1 MKKLRYSTDTFFIS
15 VTKYNKEETINEEV
29 EVNVYIRFFTPQT
42 VAFGVTDC
50 IDNNADEALRLVAD
64 VIKYTKNI
72 SFSLVLELLIFYAS
86 KFDILDVSVGDDY
99 ISFYN
104 IETKITKVYNLRVW
118 RCMECI

>member
-42 VAFGVTDC
+42 VAFGVADC
-50 IDNNADEALRLVAD
+50 IDNNTDEVLRLIAD

-72 SFSLVLELLIFYAS
+72 SFPLVMELLIFYAS
-86 KFDILDVSVGDDY
+86 KFDILDVSVGTDY

-104 IETKITKVYNLRVW
+104 IKTGITKVYNLRVW
-118 RCMECI
+118 RCTE